1 MKPAAQQRF
10 AADAGLACA
19 RPAQLKPGTLARR
32 ETHVD
37 FAIQV
42 VPAGRV
48 GDDRAEAFSRPDA
61 HLLVLADGAG
71 GTSGGAAA
79 SDAILAS
86 AVTFFPQSTSHCIRF
101 LQDLDQQLT
110 TVGQTTAVVLVLT
123 GSQVFGASVGDSS
136 AWLLGPADVTDL
148 TQHQKAKPLLG
159 SGNAVPIGFGPLP
172 LVGRVLIGSDGL
184 FKYAPHERIAFLAS
198 SLPLA
203 EAAAALVD
211 AARLR
216 SGALQDDIAV
226 VVAGQQGIAADGLV
240 GRFAPSGV
248 RS

>member
-1 MKPAAQQRF
+1 
-10 AADAGLACA
+10 
-19 RPAQLKPGTLARR
+19 
-32 ETHVD
+32 VD

-42 VPAGRV
+42 VPARQV
-48 GDDRAEAFSRPDA
+48 GDDRAEVFSRPGG

-79 SDAILAS
+79 ADAVLAG
-86 AVTFFPQSTSHCIRF
+86 ALTFFPNSSSDCVRF
-101 LQDLDQQLT
+101 LQDLDQKLT
-110 TVGQTTAVVLVLT
+110 TVGQSTAVVLVLT
-123 GSQVFGASVGDSS
+123 DSAVLGASVGDST
-136 AWLLGPADVTDL
+136 AWLVGPADITDL
-148 TQHQKAKPLLG
+148 TQHQKTKPLLG

-172 LVGRVLIGSDGL
+172 FVGRVLIGSDGL
-184 FKYAPHERIAFLAS
+184 FKYVSHDRIVNLAS
-198 SLPLA
+198 SLPFA
-203 EAAAALVD
+203 DAAAGLVG

-240 GRFAPSGV
+240 GRSAPSGA